1 MDHNPTSCYQQH
13 IPHTQPH
20 LSSFSAAQHAPPSN
34 MLVEDMNGPFSNSF
48 AHEIIKS
55 MDDGSLFNFDTGI
68 ECNFDNLD
76 QLDESHNPHH
86 AHNHGSSKTG
96 DELELEYLKM
106 SNKAINQPN
115 QHHHHH
121 NHHHHQQQQHSFNQP
136 DAELIELFEYTSQ
149 FSMDDTINSN
159 ANLLAEHSGSQ
170 TQQNQSHLSNC
181 GINEGSALMLDAGS
195 SASTSPLDQ
204 TTQNKLDL
212 TIQGHTINKP
222 KWWSDNLIEPSLI
235 SSPAPPSSSSI
246 SSLLLSSSSRY
257 AGTQEQD
264 DECDSSGL
272 FANNSGS
279 GGAHIMQPLS
289 NIIELKD
296 FLFNNIESINVQT
309 MNSIE
314 RDDAPSPPLSN
325 ASSSSLTLTA
335 SSFSADNF
343 IAYPNLMSNLD
354 ENSENQSASANS
366 SEQAVLLEAGAQPQ
380 QSQLQN
386 TDDSSSCSSSG
397 SSLPGAQANFKA
409 YVALPP
415 LNENK
420 PARKRIYTHNKV
432 NSLLHSNLTIIKA
445 KTLTAAN
452 PANETAAAPGGG
464 KVGKGAGKKAAKS
477 SSLVV
482 DKLNLSSPMKINLL
496 TVVSGISNSKNFLK
510 NCNLD
515 DKTVIIDTTAT
526 TNNNNNNN
534 GSSNSI

>member
-1 MDHNPTSCYQQH
+1 
-13 IPHTQPH
+13 
-20 LSSFSAAQHAPPSN
+20 

-76 QLDESHNPHH
+76 QLDESHNPNH
-86 AHNHGSSKTG
+86 AHNHSSSKTG

-106 SNKAINQPN
+106 SNKAINSANP
-115 QHHHHH
+115 
-121 NHHHHQQQQHSFNQP
+121 HHHHQQQHNFNQP

-159 ANLLAEHSGSQ
+159 PNLLAEHSSNQ
-170 TQQNQSHLSNC
+170 IQQNQAHLSSC
-181 GINEGSALMLDAGS
+181 GISEGNVLMMDSGS

-235 SSPAPPSSSSI
+235 SNPAPSSTSSNI
-246 SSLLLSSSSRY
+246 NSLLLSSSSNRY
-257 AGTQEQD
+257 TGNNQEQD

-272 FANNSGS
+272 FTNNNNGGS
-279 GGAHIMQPLS
+279 HIMQPLS

-296 FLFNNIESINVQT
+296 FLFNNIDSINVQT
-309 MNSIE
+309 INSIS
-314 RDDAPSPPLSN
+314 DDAPSPPLSN

-343 IAYPNLMSNLD
+343 IAYPNLISNLD
-354 ENSENQSASANS
+354 ENSENNNSANANS
-366 SEQAVLLEAGAQPQ
+366 SEQVVVLEPEVQPQ
-380 QSQLQN
+380 QSQIQN
-386 TDDSSSCSSSG
+386 TDDSSSCSSS
-397 SSLPGAQANFKA
+397 SSNLPAAQANYKA

-445 KTLTAAN
+445 KTLTAN
-452 PANETAAAPGGG
+452 PANESVAGGG
-464 KVGKGAGKKAAKS
+464 KVSKGAGKKAAKSSS

-515 DKTVIIDTTAT
+515 DKTVIIDTTAS
-526 TNNNNNNN
+526 NNNSS
-534 GSSNSI
+534 SSNSI